1 MGQFTTL
8 LLHPSTRTARVL
20 VALLRIFP
28 CVLIECVP
36 VTLPCLSHKL
46 SSLSP
51 LSPSMPREGN
61 VFHLATSGDDGKVK
75 IIMITGEELNN
86 PDYEERPDPPQGL
99 DAVIPFFFKGAGIPR
114 PHKKKKEGENAENAA
129 TSAEGD
135 APPTKEADVEAAMMV
150 GEEDDEFV
158 EEGEFDDEEEEEEE
172 VEDKFVH
179 LDLHS

>member
-8 LLHPSTRTARVL
+8 LLHPSTRTTRVL
-20 VALLRIFP
+20 VALLGVFL

-46 SSLSP
+46 ST
-51 LSPSMPREGN
+51 LSPSMPRQGN

-75 IIMITGEELNN
+75 IIMITGEELDN

-114 PHKKKKEGENAENAA
+114 PHKKKKEGENADNAA
-129 TSAEGD
+129 TSAEAD
-135 APPTKEADVEAAMMV
+135 APPTKEADVEAAVIEMA
-150 GEEDDEFV
+150 GEGDED
-158 EEGEFDDEEEEEEE
+158 EGEFDDEEEEEEEE